1 MQKANGGHRQG
12 QPEEAVVAVAGT
24 DNIVRTTDAM
34 LDVLRSA
41 QRVAV
46 IGIKP
51 ESHASQPAH
60 YVPRYLQ
67 RVGYEIVPVPVYYP
81 EVTEILGEPVF
92 RKLMDVPG
100 KIDLVVVF
108 RRPELCPPHA
118 EEAVACGSGALW
130 LQLGFVS
137 PEARRIATGGGLD
150 YVEDACTA
158 VVHAR
163 MKAGRGG

>member
-1 MQKANGGHRQG
+1 M
-12 QPEEAVVAVAGT
+12 AVAGT

-100 KIDLVVVF
+100 RIDLVVVF
-108 RRPELCPPHA
+108 RRSGDVAQHV
-118 EEAVACGSGALW
+118 EEILEKRPDAVW
-130 LQLGFVS
+130 LQLGIRNDDAAERWAAAGIRVVQDRCS
-137 PEARRIATGGGLD
+137 MVEHRRLD
-150 YVEDACTA
+150 
-158 VVHAR
+158 
-163 MKAGRGG
+163 